1 MIVNNI
7 TAAELR
13 TRLDGGDSFVILDV
27 REPEEVHEFAIKPSI
42 HIPLLELAE
51 RIVELEPHKNA
62 GLVVY
67 CKSGNRSTQACMF
80 LELSGFTNV
89 TNLRGGILAWLA

>member
-7 TAAELR
+7 TATDLR
-13 TRLDGGDSFVILDV
+13 TRLDNGDNVFILDV
-27 REPEEVHEFAIKPSI
+27 REPEEVHEFAIQPST

-51 RIVELEPHKNA
+51 RILELEPHKNSE
-62 GLVVY
+62 LVVY
-67 CKSGNRSTQACMF
+67 CRSGNRSTQACMF

-89 TNLRGGILAWLA
+89 TNLRGGILAWMA